1 MAKIIRIFI
10 IETAVS
16 QAPKRWLSHSII
28 ANYYSKYQR
37 LPLIDASIHQ
47 HLLKNIK
54 REERFDRPDILH
66 FGLLTALGYSKIIP
80 NLEIYFNLREKIYNI
95 DITARIPRDQKRF
108 FGILETIIEGKY
120 KGNLITE
127 SDQYDKKSFENE
139 GYAIISRKG
148 EKGSIKEAESYNL
161 VFGGFAFGEFKTNFH
176 KNNKVYSLSDNSLDL
191 WTSISYSI
199 NSLFP
204 DR

>member
-1 MAKIIRIFI
+1 MSKIIRVFI

-37 LPLIDASIHQ
+37 LPLINASIHQ
-47 HLLKNIK
+47 HLLKGTK

-66 FGLLTALGYSKIIP
+66 FGLLTALGYTKIVK
-80 NLEIYFNLREKIYNI
+80 NLEIYFNLGEKMYKI
-95 DITARIPRDQKRF
+95 DSNARIPRDQKRF

-120 KGNLITE
+120 KGNLIAE
-127 SDQYDKKSFENE
+127 SNQYNKKSFENE
-139 GYAIISRKG
+139 GYTIVSRRG
-148 EKGSIKEAESYNL
+148 ERKPIMKAESYNL
-161 VFGGFAFGEFKTNFH
+161 IFGGFAFGEFKTNFH
-176 KNNKVYSLSDNSLDL
+176 NKNKVYSLSDKPLDL